1 MKFTKSALPLLLI
14 LASSYSK
21 AQLVES
27 TGFESQNVG
36 VNYSSSIWQ
45 SDGFDP
51 DWVQGMDTRSEVDD
65 EQAYSGSK
73 SLRLKYPQGE
83 YGPGETGGQTPL
95 LLPAESE
102 YYMSYWLRFDD
113 NFSWGGT
120 SQGGKLPG
128 LAAGDNCSGC
138 SSCNGTNGFTARFM
152 WRTDGKAVLYL
163 YHMDKESSCGDDHEL
178 KHSNGSNVFFPKGD
192 WVHLIERVKINSG
205 NNADGE
211 VQVWF
216 NGEEVLSMEGIQFV
230 NNGQKI
236 DNLYF
241 STFHGGSGTQWAP
254 QNDSYIWFDD
264 LKISTNKSDV
274 DQVLNTVSNEQFTT
288 DYSISPNPT
297 THSFLIH
304 YDSPKSLVVS
314 NSMGQVI
321 YDGTVYSGDQVGADW
336 PKGVYFFTTDGQT
349 ERLIKK

>member
-1 MKFTKSALPLLLI
+1 MKTLNALFALSFLLI
-14 LASSYSK
+14 CFSSNC
-21 AQLVES
+21 QLVES
-27 TGFESQNVG
+27 TDFESQNVG
-36 VNYSSSIWQ
+36 VNYNSSVWKN
-45 SDGFDP
+45 DGFNP

-73 SLRLKYPQGE
+73 SLRIKYPQGE
-83 YGPGETGGQTPL
+83 YGPSETGGQTPL
-95 LLPAESE
+95 LIPAENE

-138 SSCNGTNGFTARFM
+138 STCNGTNGFTARFM

-178 KHSNGSNVFFPKGD
+178 RHSDNSKVFFPKGE
-192 WVHLIERVKINSG
+192 WIHLIERVKVNTG
-205 NNADGE
+205 NNANGE

-216 NGEEVLSMEGIQFV
+216 NGEEVLSMDGIQFV
-230 NNGQKI
+230 NDDQEI

-241 STFHGGSGTQWAP
+241 STFHGGSGTNWAP

-264 LKISTNKSDV
+264 LKISTKKSDV
-274 DQVLNTVSNEQFTT
+274 EQVLNALSDNIKSSNFEVK
-288 DYSISPNPT
+288 PNPT
-297 THSFLIH
+297 SNSFSIYLA
-304 YDSPKSLVVS
+304 SPKVISVS
-314 NSMGQVI
+314 NSMGQII
-321 YDGTVYSGDQVGADW
+321 YGGTVSSGDQIGFDW
-336 PKGVYFFTTDGQT
+336 PEGVYFFTADGKT
-349 ERLIKK
+349 ERFIKK